1 MNINFSYYTIF
12 GGGLQEGWDFFVK
25 IFTPHPIMYRRRRAL
40 VVFLKKSCKNL
51 EKFIIYLLH
60 IREKYSII

>member
-12 GGGLQEGWDFFVK
+12 GGGLQEGKDFFVK

-40 VVFLKKSCKNL
+40 AVFLKKSCKNL

-60 IREKYSII
+60 I